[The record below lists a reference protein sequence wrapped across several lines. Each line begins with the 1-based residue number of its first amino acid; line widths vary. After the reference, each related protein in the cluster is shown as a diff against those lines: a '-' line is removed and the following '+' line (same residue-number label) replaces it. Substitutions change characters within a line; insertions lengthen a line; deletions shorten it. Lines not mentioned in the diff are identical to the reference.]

1 MTMHP
6 RRSNRPH
13 PRGAALLLVLIAL
26 AVGLLLVATWLDG
39 RRESVPVA
47 QRVSAGAVA
56 RHAAATGLELAC
68 ATIDADEDWR
78 STLEAGDLGG
88 TFLIDDVEVFFDFE
102 DAESGEAPDED
113 TVRLRIRCEARSEEI
128 PGIIERVLDVAPDE
142 TVIDV
147 DFGETTIIARDQVE
161 VRDEATILPWT
172 GRPGDDAG
180 VLVIG
185 TFDGDPEAV
194 SIEHGALVA
203 QSEIISVDAGGRDAT
218 SPLGRRVLPDPLP
231 PLSTPSSTIDD
242 GLERAST
249 DESVR
254 LQNAPESRIDARR
267 ITVPGNARWTIDGDL
282 ELHADRRLDIE
293 RGACIIIEQG
303 TLALQSDGNLR
314 IREATI
320 LVRPGGRLELRGGER
335 VKLDDATIGQ
345 TTESNLSME
354 TTGMLPLEA
363 DPEAVL
369 IVAENDGVVEIM
381 GNALLAATI
390 VSPEASVTVE
400 DESILHG
407 RIVAASATLRDQ
419 AVLFARPD
427 DGRVI
432 GLTSS
437 VGPHRDDGG
446 RLTPQLAELDRTDE
460 SSLLYL
466 AESLEVPVRAD
477 GRTVRPPQVATNQA
491 CRTAST
497 MMLRS
502 RRAASTAAR
511 WTWIDPHG
519 GDR

>member
-1 MTMHP
+1 M
-6 RRSNRPH
+6 
-13 PRGAALLLVLIAL
+13 
-26 AVGLLLVATWLDG
+26 
-39 RRESVPVA
+39 
-47 QRVSAGAVA
+47 
-56 RHAAATGLELAC
+56 
-68 ATIDADEDWR
+68 
-78 STLEAGDLGG
+78 
-88 TFLIDDVEVFFDFE
+88 
-102 DAESGEAPDED
+102 
-113 TVRLRIRCEARSEEI
+113 
-128 PGIIERVLDVAPDE
+128 
-142 TVIDV
+142 
-147 DFGETTIIARDQVE
+147 
-161 VRDEATILPWT
+161 
-172 GRPGDDAG
+172 
-180 VLVIG
+180 
-185 TFDGDPEAV
+185 
-194 SIEHGALVA
+194 
-203 QSEIISVDAGGRDAT
+203 
-218 SPLGRRVLPDPLP
+218 
-231 PLSTPSSTIDD
+231 
-242 GLERAST
+242 
-249 DESVR
+249 
-254 LQNAPESRIDARR
+254 
-267 ITVPGNARWTIDGDL
+267 PGNARWTIDGDL
-282 ELHADRRLDIE
+282 ELHADRRLDVE

-345 TTESNLSME
+345 TTESHLSME

-446 RLTPQLAELDRTDE
+446 RLTPQLADLDRTDE

-477 GRTVRPPQVATNQA
+477 GRTVRPPHAAANQA